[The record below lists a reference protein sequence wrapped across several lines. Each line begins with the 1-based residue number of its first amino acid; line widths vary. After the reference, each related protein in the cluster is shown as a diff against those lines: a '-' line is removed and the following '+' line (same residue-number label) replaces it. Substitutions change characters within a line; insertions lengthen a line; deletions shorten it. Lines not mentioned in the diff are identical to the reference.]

1 MYFQWCPRVVALLRL
16 GLSKQY
22 ATGNRQVASTNG
34 KYKITGRAEGRT
46 TENGKPETGN
56 GKRETGNG
64 KPETENRELETGNWK
79 QGTGN
84 RHSLTIRDLRSF

>member
-1 MYFQWCPRVVALLRL
+1 MYFQWYPRVVALLRL

-22 ATGNRQVASTNG
+22 AIGNRQLASTNG
-34 KYKITGRAEGRT
+34 KYTITGRAEGRT
-46 TENGKPETGN
+46 TENGK
-56 GKRETGNG
+56 RETGNG
-64 KPETENRELETGNWK
+64 KPETGNWKRETGNWK

>member
-1 MYFQWCPRVVALLRL
+1 L
-16 GLSKQY
+16 
-22 ATGNRQVASTNG
+22 ASTNG